1 MSDLP
6 PPDLVEIL
14 RVLHRHH
21 VEFVLVGGIA
31 AVLLGA
37 PITTTDIDVVYARD
51 ERNLERLLTAL
62 EELAAVYRG
71 FEGRG
76 VRPDAASL
84 AGEGHH
90 ILTTR
95 HGGLDVL
102 AWAGQRRFYEDLI
115 GQTLVVSDG
124 DLILRVADLASQIRL
139 KRETNRPKDRAMLP
153 ILEALAR
160 ETGG

>member
-14 RVLHRHH
+14 RVLHRHQ

-37 PITTTDIDVVYARD
+37 PITTTDVDVVYARD
-51 ERNLERLLTAL
+51 ERNLERLVAAL
-62 EELAAVYRG
+62 KELAAVYRG
-71 FEGRG
+71 FEDRG
-76 VRPDAASL
+76 LCPDSAGL

-102 AWAGQRRFYEDLI
+102 AWAGNRRFYEDLVD
-115 GQTLVVSDG
+115 QTLEIG
-124 DLILRVADLASQIRL
+124 DDHLVLRVADLASQIRL
-139 KRETNRPKDRAMLP
+139 KRETDRPKDRAMLP

-160 ETGG
+160 ETGT